1 MTYPEFWR
9 RYLAAHADPRT
20 RGLHYIGTSLALAA
34 LAAAAVERDWRWL
47 AAAPV
52 AGYALAWLGHLKF
65 EHNRPETFGHPVW
78 SLVSDFRML
87 GMFLSGRLGGE
98 LRGAGAVEETTVTM
112 VRLIEYD
119 EASAEVRA
127 VYDDI
132 MATRGTDWI
141 NNFWKALAND
151 PPTLR
156 RTWESIK
163 EVMAPGA
170 LDPLTKELI
179 YLAVSASNGCAY
191 CTASH
196 GAAAKKQGMTPE
208 MLGELMAIVGMA
220 NETNSLANGYRVPV
234 DERFENLF

>member
-1 MTYPEFWR
+1 MT
-9 RYLAAHADPRT
+9 
-20 RGLHYIGTSLALAA
+20 I
-34 LAAAAVERDWRWL
+34 
-47 AAAPV
+47 
-52 AGYALAWLGHLKF
+52 
-65 EHNRPETFGHPVW
+65 
-78 SLVSDFRML
+78 
-87 GMFLSGRLGGE
+87 
-98 LRGAGAVEETTVTM
+98 VT
-112 VRLIEYD
+112 LIEYD
-119 EASAEVRA
+119 EANAEVRA

-132 MATRGTDWI
+132 METRRTDWI

-163 EVMAPGA
+163 QVMAPGV

-179 YLAVSASNGCAY
+179 YFAISASNGCAY

-196 GAAAKKQGMTPE
+196 GAAAKRLGMSRD
-208 MLGELMAIVGMA
+208 MLGEVMAIVGMA